1 MKGALRALL
10 AAAILVAAAAGLS
23 GRWSLRR
30 LPSAAPIVVTSPYV
44 TTTDTLRPGETL
56 SGLFARNGIFGL
68 SYERVGRELQVDLRK
83 VRSGTGFTFRRVR
96 SDSVPAKVLF
106 RLDPTRD
113 LSLVRGESGWAGTA
127 TTIDWRPQ
135 VVRIDGD
142 IGTSLYTALD
152 AHVPDSVLGPVERV
166 RLAWD
171 LADIYQWQADFT
183 RDLRPGDHFTVVL
196 ERLVNSAGEVRYS
209 QVLGSDLVIDRR
221 HLEAYRFEKAGT
233 TLGFFDADGR
243 SLRRAFLLAPLQ
255 FRRVSSG
262 FSNARFHPILGIWR
276 HHEGTDYAA
285 AYGTPVRAA
294 GDGVVLRAG
303 PAGGYGNLIEL
314 RHLHGITTRYGHLS
328 RFASGVRRGARVT
341 QGQTIGYVGAT
352 GLATGPHLHYE
363 FRVNGVARDPRRVN
377 LGNGEPVPAGDR
389 AAFEVVQTHLAAQ
402 LHPAAAAGVAAARR

>member
-23 GRWSLRR
+23 GRWSWRR
-30 LPSAAPIVVTSPYV
+30 LPSAAPIVVTSPFV

-68 SYERVGRELQVDLRK
+68 SYERVGRELQLDLRK
-83 VRSGTGFTFRRVR
+83 VRSGTVFTFRRVR

-113 LSLVRGESGWAGTA
+113 LALARTDSGWVGTA
-127 TTIDWRPQ
+127 AIIDWKPQ

-152 AHVPDSVLGPVERV
+152 AHVPDSVLGPGERV

-183 RDLRPGDHFTVVL
+183 RDLRPGDHFTVIL
-196 ERLVNSAGEVRYS
+196 ERLIDPAGEVRYS

-233 TLGFFDADGR
+233 TLGFFDGDGR

-314 RHLHGITTRYGHLS
+314 RHLHGIVTRYGHLS
-328 RFASGVRRGARVT
+328 RFASGIRRGVRVT

-389 AAFEVVQTHLAAQ
+389 ADFHVEQATLAAQ
-402 LHPAAAAGVAAARR
+402 LHPLAAAGLAAAQR

>member
-1 MKGALRALL
+1 MTRALRALL
-10 AAAILVAAAAGLS
+10 AAAVLVAVATGLS
-23 GRWSLRR
+23 GRWSWRH
-30 LPSAAPIVVTSPYV
+30 LPAAAAIVVTSPYIV
-44 TTTDTLRPGETL
+44 TADTLKPGETL
-56 SGLFARNGIFGL
+56 SGLLARNGIYGL
-68 SYERVGRELQVDLRK
+68 PYQQVSRELDLDLRK
-83 VRSGTGFTFRRVR
+83 VRSGTAFTFRRTPAE
-96 SDSVPAKVLF
+96 SVPSNVLF
-106 RLDPTRD
+106 RVDPTRD
-113 LSLVRGESGWAGTA
+113 LALTRGDSGWSGAA
-127 TTIDWRPQ
+127 VAIDWRPET
-135 VVRIDGD
+135 VRIDGD

-152 AHVPDSVLGPVERV
+152 EHVPDSILGPGERV

-196 ERLVNSAGEVRYS
+196 ERLTDPAGEIRYNR
-209 QVLGSDLVIDRR
+209 VLGSDLVIDGR
-221 HLEAYRFEKAGT
+221 HLEAYRFERDGKV
-233 TLGFFDADGR
+233 LGFFDADGR

-328 RFASGVRRGARVT
+328 RFASGIRRGVRVT

-363 FRVNGVARDPRRVN
+363 FRVNGIARDPRRVN
-377 LGNGEPVPAGDR
+377 LGNGEPVPAADR
-389 AAFEVVQTHLAAQ
+389 ADFHLAQASLAAR
-402 LHPAAAAGVAAARR
+402 LHPPAAGGLVAAQR